1 LKKSLFSQR
10 KNAQKTERGARMNFG
25 FLLFP
30 DAEELDFVGPWEIIT
45 AWSKYAGGP
54 ERCLT
59 ISQSGGEVRCAKG
72 MRVVTDHSFADCPP
86 LDYLLIPG
94 GQGTRV
100 EVSNGALI
108 EFVQREAARCKEVL
122 SVCTGSFIL
131 QAAGLLEGKKATTH
145 WASLGRLREFSAVT
159 VDEKRFVRDGHIW
172 TAAGVSAGI
181 DLALALVEDQSG
193 EEAASRVQLYV
204 EYYPNGRRFG
214 QAHETEQTPAYLK
227 A

>member
-1 LKKSLFSQR
+1 
-10 KNAQKTERGARMNFG
+10 MNFG

-30 DAEELDFVGPWEIIT
+30 DAEELDLVGPWEIINV
-45 AWSKYAGGP
+45 WRKYAGGP

-59 ISQSGGEVRCAKG
+59 VSQTGGEIRFAKG
-72 MRVVTDHSFADCPP
+72 MGIVADYSFENCPP

-100 EVSNGALI
+100 EVNNPHLL
-108 EFVQREAARCKEVL
+108 EFVKKQAASCKEVM

-131 QAAGLLEGKKATTH
+131 QAAGLLKGKRATTH
-145 WASLGRLREFSAVT
+145 WASLERLRELPEVRVT
-159 VDEKRFVRDGHIW
+159 EKRFVRDGNVW

-181 DLALALVEDQSG
+181 DLALALIAEEAG
-193 EEAASRVQLYV
+193 EEVAGQVQLYA
-204 EYYPNGRRFG
+204 EYYPDGKRFG
-214 QAHETEQTPAYLK
+214 EAHLNEQAPEYLK